1 VSGDS
6 PKASRA
12 TWIVPIAVALIAAI
26 GAVIAA
32 LAPSLFDS
40 NGVPSN
46 GQPAISAPPAASI
59 PYQGEGTIRH
69 REPEVDLDSLPNGAG
84 GDHVADLVHTPRAL
98 TTSKDSRIALL
109 DRAQLPSL
117 DVCRSTLAAHGTRTV
132 PESQIET
139 GIRLCITTTAGRTGA
154 VMLDSVGKYGE
165 AAQFLGEVKFSYLI
179 WNLPA
184 K

>member
-1 VSGDS
+1 MSGDS
-6 PKASRA
+6 PKAGRA
-12 TWIVPIAVALIAAI
+12 TWIVPIVVALIAAL

-32 LAPSLFDS
+32 VASSLLAS
-40 NGVPSN
+40 NGVPST
-46 GQPAISAPPAASI
+46 GLPATSAPPASI
-59 PYQGEGTIRH
+59 PYQGGGTIRH
-69 REPEVDLDSLPNGAG
+69 REPEVDLDSLPNGAD
-84 GDHVADLVHTPRAL
+84 GDNVADLVHTPMAL

-109 DRAQLPSL
+109 DRAQPLNP

-132 PESQIET
+132 PVSQIET
-139 GIRLCITTTAGRTGA
+139 GVQLCIRTTAGRTGA

-165 AAQFLGEVKFSYLI
+165 AGQLLGEVRFSYLI